1 MTNNNTK
8 TAKIKNAHRKAFTTF
23 CAMLAATAVITGIAV
38 FTASATQ
45 IKSAPEK
52 TSTSVTMAAKPTT
65 TTTTT
70 TTTSAV
76 TTTTTKQTQATAE
89 TNKNGKHPGEAGYRY
104 DENQQNA
111 MATTTVKTTAAPIYN
126 YVAPVQTAPV
136 TTTTTKAAVTT
147 QVAEAVTNAN
157 GKHPGEAGCNYNED
171 LENAQMTNAY
181 GKHPGE
187 CGFGYDEARESAAV
201 TNAYGKHPGEAGYC
215 YAG

>member
-1 MTNNNTK
+1 MTNKNTK

-52 TSTSVTMAAKPTT
+52 NAVAL

-70 TTTSAV
+70 TTTSAT

-111 MATTTVKTTAAPIYN
+111 MATTTVKTTAAPIYT

-171 LENAQMTNAY
+171 IENAQMTNAY

-187 CGFGYDEARESAAV
+187 CGFGYDEARENAAV
-201 TNAYGKHPGEAGYC
+201 TNAYGKHPGEAGCC

>member
-8 TAKIKNAHRKAFTTF
+8 TTKIKNAHRKAFTTF

-52 TSTSVTMAAKPTT
+52 TAVAL

-70 TTTSAV
+70 TTTSA
-76 TTTTTKQTQATAE
+76 TTTTTPKQTQTTAE

-171 LENAQMTNAY
+171 IENAQMTNAY

-187 CGFGYDEARESAAV
+187 CGFGYDEARENAAV
-201 TNAYGKHPGEAGYC
+201 TNAYGKHPGEAGCC

>member
-70 TTTSAV
+70 TTSSAV
-76 TTTTTKQTQATAE
+76 TTTTTKQAQATAE
-89 TNKNGKHPGEAGYRY
+89 TNK
-104 DENQQNA
+104 
-111 MATTTVKTTAAPIYN
+111 
-126 YVAPVQTAPV
+126 
-136 TTTTTKAAVTT
+136 
-147 QVAEAVTNAN
+147 N

-187 CGFGYDEARESAAV
+187 CGFGYFEARENADV

>member
-1 MTNNNTK
+1 MTNKNTK

-38 FTASATQ
+38 FTASAAQ

-52 TSTSVTMAAKPTT
+52 TAVAL

-70 TTTSAV
+70 TTTSA

-104 DENQQNA
+104 DENQQSA

-147 QVAEAVTNAN
+147 QVAEAVTNAY

-171 LENAQMTNAY
+171 IENAQMTNAY

-187 CGFGYDEARESAAV
+187 
-201 TNAYGKHPGEAGYC
+201 AGCC

>member
-52 TSTSVTMAAKPTT
+52 TAVAL

-70 TTTSAV
+70 TTTSA
-76 TTTTTKQTQATAE
+76 TTTTPKQTQTTAE

-111 MATTTVKTTAAPIYN
+111 MATTTVKTSVPTAYLYYAP
-126 YVAPVQTAPV
+126 ALTAPV

-147 QVAEAVTNAN
+147 QVAKAVTNAN

-187 CGFGYDEARESAAV
+187 CGFGYDEARENAAV
-201 TNAYGKHPGEAGYC
+201 TNAYGKHPGEAGCC

>member
-8 TAKIKNAHRKAFTTF
+8 TTKIKNAHRKAFTTF

-52 TSTSVTMAAKPTT
+52 TAVAL

-70 TTTSAV
+70 TTTSA
-76 TTTTTKQTQATAE
+76 TTTTTPKQTQTTAE

-104 DENQQNA
+104 DENQQGA
-111 MATTTVKTTAAPIYN
+111 MATTTVKTSVPTAYLYYAPAQI
-126 YVAPVQTAPV
+126 APV

-171 LENAQMTNAY
+171 IENAQMTNAY

-187 CGFGYDEARESAAV
+187 CGFGYDEARENAAV
-201 TNAYGKHPGEAGYC
+201 TNAYGKHPGEAGCC